1 MTYVDNVGVFHVQS
15 DMERIGKYEIIGEL
29 GRGGMGVVYKARDP
43 VIGRTVAIKVI
54 LKHLL
59 HAADVKK
66 RFYREARS
74 AGQLSHDNITT
85 IYNVDEEH
93 GHPYLVMEYLE
104 GQNLRQMLRDQAPLS
119 FQQRIAIARQICRG
133 LDYAHR
139 NGVIH
144 RDIKP
149 ENISVLPDGRVKIMD
164 FGIARIQNEVQTL
177 TQTNTSVGTP
187 RYMSPEQIKG
197 EPVDGRSDIF
207 SFGVLFYELLTGQNP
222 FAGAHVTTVI
232 YKVLHAAPPSLDL
245 EPGVLSS
252 SLELIVGRC
261 LSKEPG
267 GRYGACAEID
277 RVLGALLSSQDEEV
291 LASIPTSTGVMSSM
305 VEPTIA
311 DEAVEMKAKPEDAAI
326 AETMTSAVVSRPAPP
341 AEETP
346 EKIAADETMTD
357 LVVPVYKPPAETP
370 PIETAADETMTRP
383 VVPHHEPLVEE
394 MPEAA
399 PLDETMTRLVMP
411 RYEPP
416 VEETS
421 EEAAVD
427 EMMPPP
433 PAPTVEP
440 ERDETPVPVA
450 PIREPRPPK
459 PVGTTTED
467 KTLSN
472 KNLIAVFAFVLVTVL
487 AFGAY
492 WILTNDPSS
501 PPIAITDLPT
511 EQGSGNLPNTDPEP
525 NVDDPGNA
533 ETDAPSDET
542 VVGDAN
548 QDNTM
553 PSDDETPPDDAT
565 SPDDATPP
573 DDATSSEEAA
583 RQAATNTRRAMDQAR
598 QRVASRGTEAEV
610 ADLFERAEQASQT
623 GLAQLNNEDFEGAA
637 RSFGQA
643 RGLFEQVKQTLDEQ
657 DAQSDTG
664 EAVII
669 DIEARTRA
677 DAESARTAMEAAK
690 DQISSDRRQ
699 TPAYQEAR
707 SLEDRAT
714 QLFGA
719 NSYSRAFDLFG
730 EAEAKYKEAAVAE
743 LSDAVLPEIQ
753 TAIDGYA
760 RDLKAA
766 FEQED
771 GNWLKA
777 LSYRDQDWGAF
788 FETAER
794 VAAVV
799 SPETVQASGETATV
813 VVRLTLTYRDA
824 ENQSLQMAL
833 SHIWTLQNMGG
844 DWMVTHVRPA
854 P

>member
-311 DEAVEMKAKPEDAAI
+311 DEAVEMKAKPEEAND
-326 AETMTSAVVSRPAPP
+326 AETVTR
-341 AEETP
+341 
-346 EKIAADETMTD
+346 I
-357 LVVPVYKPPAETP
+357 VVPDRKTPPLAKTLRDMLSAESPPAETLKV
-370 PIETAADETMTRP
+370 P
-383 VVPHHEPLVEE
+383 VVP
-394 MPEAA
+394 A
-399 PLDETMTRLVMP
+399 
-411 RYEPP
+411 
-416 VEETS
+416 
-421 EEAAVD
+421 
-427 EMMPPP
+427 
-433 PAPTVEP
+433 
-440 ERDETPVPVA
+440 
-450 PIREPRPPK
+450 REPRPPR
-459 PVGTTTED
+459 PAETAAQD
-467 KTLSN
+467 QILST
-472 KNLIAVFAFVLVTVL
+472 KYLLAAFSIVLAVFLVVAGYL
-487 AFGAY
+487 
-492 WILTNDPSS
+492 ILTNDPAP
-501 PPIAITDLPT
+501 PPITTADPPT
-511 EQGSGNLPNTDPEP
+511 EQGSGSLPNTDPNIGNP
-525 NVDDPGNA
+525 NDA
-533 ETDAPSDET
+533 ETDASPDET
-542 VVGDAN
+542 VEEDPD
-548 QDNTM
+548 QDNT
-553 PSDDETPPDDAT
+553 T
-565 SPDDATPP
+565 SSDDATPS
-573 DDATSSEEAA
+573 DGATSSDNTTPSDAAA
-583 RQAATNTRRAMDQAR
+583 RQAAINARAAMDQAR
-598 QRVASRGTEAEV
+598 RRVVGRGTEAEV
-610 ADLFERAEQASQT
+610 ADLFGQAEQARRAGTSALQ
-623 GLAQLNNEDFEGAA
+623 GKNFEGAT

-643 RGLFEQVKQTLDEQ
+643 RGLFDQIKQALDEK
-657 DAQSDTG
+657 DAAIATAQAQTDQ
-664 EAVII
+664 
-669 DIEARTRA
+669 ARAAMLASKNEVLA
-677 DAESARTAMEAAK
+677 DL
-690 DQISSDRRQ
+690 QQ
-699 TPAYQEAR
+699 TPSYQRALALETEGNDAYAAR
-707 SLEDRAT
+707 DFDRAT
-714 QLFGA
+714 
-719 NSYSRAFDLFG
+719 NRFDQARTHY
-730 EAEAKYKEAAVAE
+730 EEAAATPTPAG
-743 LSDAVLPEIQ
+743 AVRATIQ
-753 TAIDGYA
+753 ALTRQLKTAIERENNDTLFNVFY
-760 RDLKAA
+760 
-766 FEQED
+766 
-771 GNWLKA
+771 
-777 LSYRDQDWGAF
+777 SDWSTF
-788 FETAER
+788 FNDNDNIT
-794 VAAVV
+794 AVV
-799 SPETVQASGETATV
+799 
-813 VVRLTLTYRDA
+813 RA
-824 ENQSLQMAL
+824 ENLNLTETSATIDIRVHLSFRNNRNENLQGRIAYNWIL
-833 SHIWTLQNMGG
+833 QYQESTDAWTIHRVSKIQ
-844 DWMVTHVRPA
+844 
-854 P
+854 